1 MRITKEKCKKEMQH
15 FIIYYRLMALEWHV
29 QGLFACS
36 QSKQIRKSNE
46 LHYQPVCNN
55 LPPQILVLAF
65 RHGSAQCFCLPR
77 TSLLERLNVEIYFPK
92 KLKLFK
98 SFFYFY
104 FFLLQVR
111 VINNRKTECKT
122 NININPYICKVAEKF
137 L

>member
-1 MRITKEKCKKEMQH
+1 M
-15 FIIYYRLMALEWHV
+15 
-29 QGLFACS
+29 
-36 QSKQIRKSNE
+36 
-46 LHYQPVCNN
+46 
-55 LPPQILVLAF
+55 
-65 RHGSAQCFCLPR
+65 
-77 TSLLERLNVEIYFPK
+77 EIYFPK

-111 VINNRKTECKT
+111 VINNGKTECKT